1 MKTVFLSGSRN
12 TNQLNEVIRSWIKEL
27 IDQRTNFIVGDAN
40 GADKA
45 MQGYL
50 ADQNYR
56 NVIVFC
62 SGSVCRNNVGNWDVQ
77 EISVDL
83 KLKGR
88 AFYTQKDKE
97 MASIA
102 DSGFVLWDGKSIGSI
117 NNAHELL
124 KNGKNIVVY
133 LSPKQKFI
141 DVTNSGELEALIQK
155 IDQSDARTINEKL
168 KFRPGVDEPSMPVQ
182 CKLNLHGGERF

>member
-1 MKTVFLSGSRN
+1 MKTVFLSGSRKS
-12 TNQLNEVIRSWIKEL
+12 NQLNELVRSRIKEWL
-27 IDQRTNFIVGDAN
+27 DQRAKFVVGDAN

-50 ADQNYR
+50 ADQNYQD
-56 NVIVFC
+56 VKVYC
-62 SGSVCRNNVGNWDVQ
+62 SGSVCRNNIGDWDVQ
-77 EISVDL
+77 EVSVDP

-117 NNAHELL
+117 NNVHELL
-124 KNGKNIVVY
+124 KNGKSIVVY
-133 LSPKQKFI
+133 LSPKQQFI

-168 KFRPGVDEPSMPVQ
+168 KFKLGVDESSMPVQ
-182 CKLNLHGGERF
+182 GELNLHSGERL